1 MDHGTDRRGHPA
13 PLSGTAPPFRRLTLA
28 AGVSLQYLFA
38 IDGSDAAPRLS
49 AWQLSSPLGETRHRT
64 THQRRARHVHHAN
77 RCARSRCLRRC
88 IQLEPGHPR
97 TPRPRLHRARSAGYN
112 RSLIGDA
119 AYIRQFVEGIDEPV
133 ILAGHSYGGAVVGIA
148 GMAENVIGLVCV
160 SGYVP
165 AEGETLGQL
174 QARFPDSPLAP
185 NLVLTPVETANG
197 QVTDVLVKIE
207 EFPSLFALGV
217 DPAVAEVLAVSQRPL
232 ASVVF
237 EEVAPVSAW
246 TSKPSWGIVSAA
258 DRTIN
263 PDVERFGYERAGFR
277 GVVELDAPHL
287 VMQTHPK
294 DVADVIENAIT
305 ATAAYVRVRPAP
317 QNAEREASGFRPSSA
332 PVSGHR

>member
-1 MDHGTDRRGHPA
+1 MSTTPTVVLVHGA
-13 PLSGTAPPFRRLTLA
+13 
-28 AGVSLQYLFA
+28 FA
-38 IDGSDAAPRLS
+38 DAAS
-49 AWQLSSPLGETRHRT
+49 WSPVTRELLDRGYT
-64 THQRRARHVHHAN
+64 VRV
-77 RCARSRCLRRC
+77 
-88 IQLEPGHPR
+88 P
-97 TPRPRLHRARSAGYN
+97 AGYN

-133 ILAGHSYGGAVVGIA
+133 VLAGHSYGGAVIGIA

-197 QVTDVLVKIE
+197 QITDVSVKIE

-294 DVADVIENAIT
+294 DVADLIENAIT
-305 ATAAYVRVRPAP
+305 ATAASVRVPPAP
-317 QNAEREASGFRPSSA
+317 QIAETEASGFRPSSA